1 VDDRDLWD
9 PVMLE
14 DYLAGIELGVDGDQV
29 LEFRRRVL
37 DRLIPMLILTVSILT
52 ITLDQISIIISITK
66 KEEKMSYIMNIFGEA
81 GAEALYLAF
90 LIFSIGLC

>member
-1 VDDRDLWD
+1 MDDRDQWD

-37 DRLIPMLILTVSILT
+37 DRLIPMLIRGDDERT
-52 ITLDQISIIISITK
+52 
-66 KEEKMSYIMNIFGEA
+66 
-81 GAEALYLAF
+81 
-90 LIFSIGLC
+90 